1 VSDPT
6 LISSDQVRAAYD
18 ALGLDPDRY
27 DLTREIVIT
36 APGTVVVYRFRRG
49 TLDLTET
56 TEIRVSRYPTPPQ
69 PVSRSTNV

>member
-27 DLTREIVIT
+27 TPDATEPQCARIASCNLRCKLDNGHDGDCWHCDVNSVPDPRE
-36 APGTVVVYRFRRG
+36 RR
-49 TLDLTET
+49 
-56 TEIRVSRYPTPPQ
+56 
-69 PVSRSTNV
+69 